1 MYTFP
6 TTCYLH
12 YNQSYA
18 HKWMRLDLVCYG
30 YSLFLCSIRIYLG
43 CIANNKVAI
52 EHRNKTI
59 KHRSRLRF
67 HDAFQTQ
74 KLDYSHADRNDMFDG
89 CGFRSGPIT
98 PWAIYQIR
106 KIVGYACAGNAGNV
120 FPATDLLDTCWPA
133 VAGKTFQ
140 AFPVHAQ
147 PAIFYLSG
155 KRPIYSAG

>member
-1 MYTFP
+1 MYTYP
-6 TTCYLH
+6 TTYYLQ

-18 HKWMRLDLVCYG
+18 HIWMRLGLVCYG
-30 YSLFLCSIRIYLG
+30 YSLFLWTWFRPSIRICLG
-43 CIANNKVAI
+43 CIANNKFAI

-74 KLDYSHADRNDMFDG
+74 KLDYSRADRNDMFDG
-89 CGFRSGPIT
+89 CGFRCGPIT
-98 PWAIYQIR
+98 PWAIYHIR

-120 FPATDLLDTCWPA
+120 FPATDLLDTCRDRWPA

-147 PAIFYLSG
+147 PAILF
-155 KRPIYSAG
+155 IW